1 MASHAAATGPSP
13 APSDVPQG
21 ASRASQ
27 TAAEPVA
34 MTHRQ
39 IMEALTGLLA
49 AFFTAILSSTIVANA
64 LPTIMSEL
72 KGTQTDFAWV
82 ITAALLANAATTP
95 IWGKLAD
102 LFNKKVLVQL
112 SIVIFVAGSVM
123 AGLSETIPLLLT
135 ARVIQGIA
143 MGGLTAL
150 AQAIIGSMI
159 PPRDRGKYSGYM
171 GGVMAVGTAG
181 GPLLGGFIVDSP
193 LGWRWT
199 FFVCVPLA
207 VVALILLQ
215 VTLKIQHVKRPAKID
230 WLGSIL
236 LTSGVSLLLIWVS
249 FAGNPDYYD
258 WWSWQTVAMVGGGVV
273 LLGLLVL
280 VESKVAQPI
289 IPLKIISERTT
300 ALAILASVAVGVGM
314 FGSSTFLGQYFQ
326 VARGATP
333 TEAGLLTLP
342 MIAGNLI
349 GSVASGMLISRTG
362 KWKRYLVA
370 GAILLIGGLGL
381 AGTMDHTTDLW
392 MTGIYTAILGVGLG
406 LLMQNLVLAVQ
417 NTVQAKDI
425 GTASASVAFFRSVG
439 GAIGVSVLGA
449 VLGNRVKE
457 LVVEGLASAGI
468 QVPAGSAGASMD
480 LKDMPAPIRDIMR
493 AAYGDAIAE
502 VFLISAVVGLVALV
516 AILFI
521 KERPLRRTVDVRPE
535 PAELAGDAPDAGMA
549 AMAGAT
555 APALGNTGYTRTTGN
570 DAAEAA
576 PLRRNRH
583 RGPGP
588 GIHRGAQPGARRI
601 PLPGCRPPADP
612 DLGGRGPARGRR
624 RRTCAAPDPAAARGA
639 AAAAGGRAARRARA
653 GRRAACDRRR
663 TGPGCRGAHGPAP
676 AARQAAQDAARGCR
690 LHRHPRPAPDRV
702 APAHSTGPQRLR
714 GRPEGRLRGLRA
726 ARRLR
731 GRPQRPPPK
740 YTVWMIFSSRVPPGR
755 GIS

>member
-1 MASHAAATGPSP
+1 
-13 APSDVPQG
+13 
-21 ASRASQ
+21 
-27 TAAEPVA
+27 

-95 IWGKLAD
+95 VWGKLAD
-102 LFNKKVLVQL
+102 LFDKKVLVQV

-123 AGLSETIPLLLT
+123 AGLSQTIPLLLT
-135 ARVIQGIA
+135 ARVVQGIA

-171 GGVMAVGTAG
+171 GAVMAVGTAG

-207 VVALILLQ
+207 VVALFLLQ
-215 VTLKIQHVKRPAKID
+215 ITLKIQHVKRPAKID

-258 WWSWQTVAMVGGGVV
+258 WWSWQSALMVGGGVV
-273 LLGLLVL
+273 LLALLVL
-280 VESKVAQPI
+280 VESKVEQPI

-300 ALAILASVAVGVGM
+300 ALAIWASVAVGVAM

-349 GSVASGMLISRTG
+349 GSVVSGQMISRTG
-362 KWKRYLVA
+362 KWKRYLIA
-370 GAILLIGGLGL
+370 GTVLLIGGLGL
-381 AGTMDHTTDLW
+381 AGTMDHTTELW
-392 MTGIYTAILGVGLG
+392 QSGVFTAILGLGLG
-406 LLMQNLVLAVQ
+406 MLLQNLVLAVQ
-417 NTVQAKDI
+417 NTVSASNI

-449 VLGNRVKE
+449 IMSNRVKE
-457 LVVEGLASAGI
+457 LATQGLADAGI
-468 QVPAGSAGASMD
+468 KAGSGSSGASLD
-480 LKDMPAPIRDIMR
+480 LADMPAPIRDIMR
-493 AAYGDAIAE
+493 AAYGDATAE
-502 VFLISAVVGLVALV
+502 IFLISGVIAVVALIAV
-516 AILFI
+516 LLI
-521 KERPLRRTVDVRPE
+521 KEQPLRRTVDIRPE
-535 PAELAGDAPDAGMA
+535 AAADAEPNAELGSGRPTTDYFDDDLEREFAEVLTRQLAGDAKSPSYPGRQ
-549 AMAGAT
+549 
-555 APALGNTGYTRTTGN
+555 P
-570 DAAEAA
+570 AAE
-576 PLRRNRH
+576 PVLPMNEPPVR
-583 RGPGP
+583 
-588 GIHRGAQPGARRI
+588 ARTM
-601 PLPGCRPPADP
+601 LAEMHNKPADLVP
-612 DLGGRGPARGRR
+612 LIQETQGLLAEQQLQL
-624 RRTCAAPDPAAARGA
+624 AAALNA
-639 AAAAGGRAARRARA
+639 V
-653 GRRAACDRRR
+653 
-663 TGPGCRGAHGPAP
+663 
-676 AARQAAQDAARGCR
+676 ARQAEQQRIIAQEQARVGAE
-690 LHRHPRPAPDRV
+690 LKAL
-702 APAHSTGPQRLR
+702 S
-714 GRPEGRLRGLRA
+714 
-726 ARRLR
+726 RRLAKERKLQSAAAHYIASHGKHR
-731 GRPQRPPPK
+731 GE
-740 YTVWMIFSSRVPPGR
+740 
-755 GIS
+755 

>member
-13 APSDVPQG
+13 APSDLHPR
-21 ASRASQ
+21 APRASQ
-27 TAAEPVA
+27 PAAEPAA

-258 WWSWQTVAMVGGGVV
+258 WWSWQSVAMVGGGVL

-280 VESKVAQPI
+280 VESRVAQPI

-381 AGTMDHTTDLW
+381 AGSMDHTTDLFL
-392 MTGIYTAILGVGLG
+392 TGIYTAILGVGLG

-457 LVVEGLASAGI
+457 LAVEGLASAGI
-468 QVPAGSAGASMD
+468 QVPAGSTGASMD

-502 VFLISAVVGLVALV
+502 VFLISAIIGLVALV

-521 KERPLRRTVDVRPE
+521 KERPLRRTVDIRPE
-535 PAELAGDAPDAGMA
+535 SAEQAGDA
-549 AMAGAT
+549 AT
-555 APALGNTGYTRTTGN
+555 
-570 DAAEAA
+570 
-576 PLRRNRH
+576 
-583 RGPGP
+583 
-588 GIHRGAQPGARRI
+588 
-601 PLPGCRPPADP
+601 
-612 DLGGRGPARGRR
+612 
-624 RRTCAAPDPAAARGA
+624 GA
-639 AAAAGGRAARRARA
+639 AAAVAGGATAATAWGNNPNDAVKTVSSANGTGIVDLDREFIEVLSRERAESRFPDAARREADLGFRTGGGSGRDSGPAEFGPA
-653 GRRAACDRRR
+653 GSGAADFGAERAAEREGVRQRARTLVADDRPEAADVVPVMLR
-663 TGPGCRGAHGPAP
+663 TQQLLAEQQLQLADALRAVHE
-676 AARQAAQDAARGCR
+676 QAAEQRAVAAEQ
-690 LHRHPRPAPDRV
+690 ARV
-702 APAHSTGPQRLR
+702 AEELTVLRRQLAKQRKMQ
-714 GRPEGRLRGLRA
+714 RA
-726 ARRLR
+726 AADYIATH
-731 GRPQRPPPK
+731 GRHR
-740 YTVWMIFSSRVPPGR
+740 TE
-755 GIS
+755 

>member
-1 MASHAAATGPSP
+1 MATPAVQNTKAADASVSSAANKAAAP
-13 APSDVPQG
+13 
-21 ASRASQ
+21 
-27 TAAEPVA
+27 

-102 LFNKKVLVQL
+102 LFDKKLLVQL
-112 SIVIFVAGSVM
+112 SIIIFVAGSVM

-135 ARVIQGIA
+135 ARVIQGVA

-171 GGVMAVGTAG
+171 GAVMAVGTAG

-215 VTLKIQHVKRPAKID
+215 ITLKIEHIKRPAKID

-258 WWSWQTVAMVGGGVV
+258 WFSWQSALMVGGGVA
-273 LLGLLVL
+273 LLALLVF
-280 VESKVAQPI
+280 VETKVAQPI

-300 ALAILASVAVGVGM
+300 ALAIVASVAVGIAM

-349 GSVASGMLISRTG
+349 GSVASGILISRFG
-362 KWKRYLVA
+362 KWKRFLIA
-370 GAILLIGGLGL
+370 GSVLLIGGLAF
-381 AGTMDHTTDLW
+381 AGTMDHTTELW
-392 MTGIYTAILGVGLG
+392 IVAIYTGVFGLG
-406 LLMQNLVLAVQ
+406 LGMLMQNLVLAVQ

-449 VLGNRVKE
+449 IMSNHVKD
-457 LVVEGLASAGI
+457 LAVEGMAAAGI
-468 QVPAGSAGASMD
+468 PVQGGSSGASMD
-480 LKDMPAPIRDIMR
+480 LADMPAPIAEIMR
-493 AAYGDAIAE
+493 AAYGDATAQI
-502 VFLISAVVGLVALV
+502 FLISAIISVVALLAV
-516 AILFI
+516 LFI
-521 KERPLRRTVDVRPE
+521 KERPLRRTVDAAPE
-535 PAELAGDAPDAGMA
+535 KELVATASGDAGMSLDTSSLDA
-549 AMAGAT
+549 VKAEDLKASDGGVRSLGAN
-555 APALGNTGYTRTTGN
+555 PAVSV
-570 DAAEAA
+570 
-576 PLRRNRH
+576 
-583 RGPGP
+583 
-588 GIHRGAQPGARRI
+588 
-601 PLPGCRPPADP
+601 
-612 DLGGRGPARGRR
+612 GGGQ
-624 RRTCAAPDPAAARGA
+624 
-639 AAAAGGRAARRARA
+639 AAAGERQVPA
-653 GRRAACDRRR
+653 GEQQVRR
-663 TGPGCRGAHGPAP
+663 T
-676 AARQAAQDAARGCR
+676 D
-690 LHRHPRPAPDRV
+690 RPASSQDSGSDLDLEFARILTQERPHGTADVKEVQEQLSRTQYV
-702 APAHSTGPQRLR
+702 LAEQQLQLSRANVELQARLR
-714 GRPEGRLRGLRA
+714 EQQTIAEQQAHTAEELA
-726 ARRLR
+726 AIRKELKRERRQQERMALLLLQGVEAR
-731 GRPQRPPPK
+731 SDHGK
-740 YTVWMIFSSRVPPGR
+740 HAG
-755 GIS
+755 

>member
-1 MASHAAATGPSP
+1 
-13 APSDVPQG
+13 
-21 ASRASQ
+21 
-27 TAAEPVA
+27 

-102 LFNKKVLVQL
+102 LFDKKVLVQL

-123 AGLSETIPLLLT
+123 AGLSQTIPLLLT
-135 ARVIQGIA
+135 ARVVQGIA

-171 GGVMAVGTAG
+171 GAVMAVGTAG

-215 VTLKIQHVKRPAKID
+215 ITLKIQHVKRPAKID

-236 LTSGVSLLLIWVS
+236 LTTGVSLLLIWVS

-258 WWSWQTVAMVGGGVV
+258 WWSWQSALMVGGGVA
-273 LLGLLVL
+273 LLALLVV
-280 VESKVAQPI
+280 VESKVSQPI

-300 ALAILASVAVGVGM
+300 ALAIWASVAVGVAM

-349 GSVASGMLISRTG
+349 GSVLSGQLISRTG

-370 GAILLIGGLGL
+370 GSVLLIGGLGL
-381 AGTMDHTTDLW
+381 AGTMDHTTELW
-392 MTGIYTAILGVGLG
+392 QSGVFTAILGLGLG
-406 LLMQNLVLAVQ
+406 MLMQNLVLAVQ
-417 NTVQAKDI
+417 NTVSASDI

-449 VLGNRVKE
+449 IMSNRVKE
-457 LVVEGLASAGI
+457 LATQGLADAGI
-468 QVPAGSAGASMD
+468 RAGSGASGASLD
-480 LKDMPAPIRDIMR
+480 LADMPAPIRDIMR
-493 AAYGDAIAE
+493 AAYGDATAE
-502 VFLISAVVGLVALV
+502 IFLIAGAIAVVALIAV
-516 AILFI
+516 LLI
-521 KERPLRRTVDVRPE
+521 KEQPLRRTVDIRPDAAAPASADGSARDSE
-535 PAELAGDAPDAGMA
+535 QGSGLPAAGYSDDDLEREFAEVLTRQLADDAKAPSYPGRQRPAEPVLPMNEPPARARTMLAEMHNKPADLVPLIQETQGLLAEQQLQL
-549 AMAGAT
+549 AT
-555 APALGNTGYTRTTGN
+555 ALNAV
-570 DAAEAA
+570 
-576 PLRRNRH
+576 
-583 RGPGP
+583 
-588 GIHRGAQPGARRI
+588 
-601 PLPGCRPPADP
+601 
-612 DLGGRGPARGRR
+612 
-624 RRTCAAPDPAAARGA
+624 
-639 AAAAGGRAARRARA
+639 
-653 GRRAACDRRR
+653 
-663 TGPGCRGAHGPAP
+663 
-676 AARQAAQDAARGCR
+676 ARQAEEQRIIAQEQARVGAELKALSRR
-690 LHRHPRPAPDRV
+690 LAKERKL
-702 APAHSTGPQRLR
+702 Q
-714 GRPEGRLRGLRA
+714 RA
-726 ARRLR
+726 AAHYIASHGKHR
-731 GRPQRPPPK
+731 GE
-740 YTVWMIFSSRVPPGR
+740 
-755 GIS
+755 

>member
-13 APSDVPQG
+13 ALSEIQPG
-21 ASRASQ
+21 APRASQ
-27 TAAEPVA
+27 TAAEPAA

-102 LFNKKVLVQL
+102 LFNKKILVQL

-215 VTLKIQHVKRPAKID
+215 ITLKIQHVKRPAKID

-258 WWSWQTVAMVGGGVV
+258 WWSWQSVAMVGGGVL

-280 VESKVAQPI
+280 VESRVAQPI

-362 KWKRYLVA
+362 KWKRYLIA
-370 GAILLIGGLGL
+370 GSILLVGGLGL
-381 AGTMDHTTDLW
+381 AGSMDHTTDLW
-392 MTGIYTAILGVGLG
+392 LTGIYTAILGVGLG

-457 LVVEGLASAGI
+457 LVVEGLATAGI
-468 QVPAGSAGASMD
+468 QVPAGSTGASMD

-502 VFLISAVVGLVALV
+502 VFLISAIIGLVALV

-521 KERPLRRTVDVRPE
+521 KERPLRRTVDIRPE
-535 PAELAGDAPDAGMA
+535 SAENAGDAA
-549 AMAGAT
+549 A
-555 APALGNTGYTRTTGN
+555 
-570 DAAEAA
+570 DAAV
-576 PLRRNRH
+576 
-583 RGPGP
+583 
-588 GIHRGAQPGARRI
+588 
-601 PLPGCRPPADP
+601 
-612 DLGGRGPARGRR
+612 
-624 RRTCAAPDPAAARGA
+624 
-639 AAAAGGRAARRARA
+639 AAAGGASATALGNALRNTPHDAVKVASSAAGTVGGNGIVDLDREFIEVLSRERAESRFPDAARREA
-653 GRRAACDRRR
+653 GLASD
-663 TGPGCRGAHGPAP
+663 P
-676 AARQAAQDAARGCR
+676 AARPGEAGAERAAEREGARQRARTLVADDRPEAADVVPVLLQTQQLLAEQQLQLADALRAVYDQAAEQRAIAAEQ
-690 LHRHPRPAPDRV
+690 ARV
-702 APAHSTGPQRLR
+702 AEELTALRRHLAKQRKMQ
-714 GRPEGRLRGLRA
+714 RA
-726 ARRLR
+726 AADYIATH
-731 GRPQRPPPK
+731 GRHR
-740 YTVWMIFSSRVPPGR
+740 TE
-755 GIS
+755 

>member
-1 MASHAAATGPSP
+1 MASHAAAHASSATHPHPSP
-13 APSDVPQG
+13 SAAPPAPREYG
-21 ASRASQ
+21 N
-27 TAAEPVA
+27 AAEPQAV
-34 MTHRQ
+34 MSHRQ

-102 LFNKKVLVQL
+102 LFNKKLLVQL
-112 SIVIFVAGSVM
+112 SIVVFVAGSVM

-135 ARVIQGIA
+135 ARVIQGVA

-207 VVALILLQ
+207 IVALILLQ
-215 VTLKIQHVKRPAKID
+215 ITLKIPHIKRPAKID
-230 WLGSIL
+230 WFGSIL

-249 FAGNPDYYD
+249 FAGNPDYYE
-258 WWSWQTVAMVGGGVV
+258 WWSWQSALMVGGGV
-273 LLGLLVL
+273 LLLALLVL
-280 VESKVAQPI
+280 VESKVQQPI

-300 ALAILASVAVGVGM
+300 ALAILASVAVGVAM

-349 GSVASGMLISRTG
+349 GSVVSGQLISRTG

-370 GAILLIGGLGL
+370 GSFLLVAGLGL
-381 AGTMDHTTDLW
+381 TGTTDHTTELW
-392 MTGIYTAILGVGLG
+392 LTGIYTAILGLGLG
-406 LLMQNLVLAVQ
+406 MVMQNLVLAVQ
-417 NTVQAKDI
+417 NTVKASDI

-449 VLGNRVKE
+449 VLGTRVTQ
-457 LVVEGLASAGI
+457 LANQGLAAANIPVQGD
-468 QVPAGSAGASMD
+468 GSGASMD
-480 LKDMPAPIRDIMR
+480 LVDLPAPIREIMR
-493 AAYGDAIAE
+493 AAYGDATAQI
-502 VFLISAVVGLVALV
+502 FLISAIIGVVALIAV
-516 AILFI
+516 LFI
-521 KERPLRRTVDVRPE
+521 KEKPLRRTVDIRPE
-535 PAELAGDAPDAGMA
+535 AGTAEPGEALPGPSAPAATQGVPAVAAGSASERPTPAPGPSADVDDDIDREFVEVLWRQRSSETGSRPASAEVVPLIQETQKLLAEQQLQLCA
-549 AMAGAT
+549 AMT
-555 APALGNTGYTRTTGN
+555 AVHRQAEAQQAI
-570 DAAEAA
+570 AAEQAKAA
-576 PLRRNRH
+576 SMLKA
-583 RGPGP
+583 
-588 GIHRGAQPGARRI
+588 IAKE
-601 PLPGCRPPADP
+601 
-612 DLGGRGPARGRR
+612 LGRERKLQK
-624 RRTCAAPDPAAARGA
+624 AAAHYL
-639 AAAAGGRAARRARA
+639 AAGGKQQ
-653 GRRAACDRRR
+653 
-663 TGPGCRGAHGPAP
+663 AP
-676 AARQAAQDAARGCR
+676 AAGNSVD
-690 LHRHPRPAPDRV
+690 
-702 APAHSTGPQRLR
+702 
-714 GRPEGRLRGLRA
+714 
-726 ARRLR
+726 
-731 GRPQRPPPK
+731 
-740 YTVWMIFSSRVPPGR
+740 PGTR
-755 GIS
+755 TFE

>member
-1 MASHAAATGPSP
+1 MASHAAAPASSSTQTQQPP
-13 APSDVPQG
+13 APE
-21 ASRASQ
+21 
-27 TAAEPVA
+27 AAPAPGPRPETQPV
-34 MTHRQ
+34 MSHRQ

-102 LFNKKVLVQL
+102 LFDKKLLVQL
-112 SIVIFVAGSVM
+112 SIVVFVAGSVM

-135 ARVIQGIA
+135 ARVIQGVA

-215 VTLKIQHVKRPAKID
+215 ITLKIPHVKRPAKID

-249 FAGNPDYYD
+249 FAGNQDYYD
-258 WWSWQTVAMVGGGVV
+258 WWSWQSGLMVGGGV
-273 LLGLLVL
+273 LLLALLVL
-280 VESKVAQPI
+280 VESKVEQPI

-300 ALAILASVAVGVGM
+300 ALAILASVAVGVAM

-349 GSVASGMLISRTG
+349 GSVVSGQLISRTG
-362 KWKRYLVA
+362 KWKRYLV
-370 GAILLIGGLGL
+370 GGSILLIAGLGL
-381 AGTMDHTTDLW
+381 AGTVDHTTELW
-392 MTGIYTAILGVGLG
+392 LTGVYTAILGLGLG
-406 LLMQNLVLAVQ
+406 MVMQNLVLAVQ
-417 NTVQAKDI
+417 NTVKATDI

-449 VLGNRVKE
+449 VLGTRVTQLANEE
-457 LVVEGLASAGI
+457 LAAANIPVQGG
-468 QVPAGSAGASMD
+468 GAGASMD
-480 LKDMPAPIRDIMR
+480 LVDLPEPVREIMR
-493 AAYGDAIAE
+493 AAYGDATAQI
-502 VFLISAVVGLVALV
+502 FLISAIIGVIALV
-516 AILFI
+516 SVLFI
-521 KERPLRRTVDVRPE
+521 KEKPLRRTVDIRPE
-535 PAELAGDAPDAGMA
+535 TDS
-549 AMAGAT
+549 T
-555 APALGNTGYTRTTGN
+555 
-570 DAAEAA
+570 EAA
-576 PLRRNRH
+576 L
-583 RGPGP
+583 
-588 GIHRGAQPGARRI
+588 ASV
-601 PLPGCRPPADP
+601 
-612 DLGGRGPARGRR
+612 
-624 RRTCAAPDPAAARGA
+624 PAAASA
-639 AAAAGGRAARRARA
+639 
-653 GRRAACDRRR
+653 
-663 TGPGCRGAHGPAP
+663 
-676 AARQAAQDAARGCR
+676 
-690 LHRHPRPAPDRV
+690 
-702 APAHSTGPQRLR
+702 
-714 GRPEGRLRGLRA
+714 
-726 ARRLR
+726 
-731 GRPQRPPPK
+731 
-740 YTVWMIFSSRVPPGR
+740 
-755 GIS
+755 

>member
-258 WWSWQTVAMVGGGVV
+258 WWSWQTVAMVGGGIV

-381 AGTMDHTTDLW
+381 AGSMDHTTDLW
-392 MTGIYTAILGVGLG
+392 LTGIYTAILGVGLG

-535 PAELAGDAPDAGMA
+535 PAETQGTPRMPGWPRWPVPRPRLWG
-549 AMAGAT
+549 
-555 APALGNTGYTRTTGN
+555 TRVTPGRTGN
-570 DAAEAA
+570 DA
-576 PLRRNRH
+576 
-583 RGPGP
+583 
-588 GIHRGAQPGARRI
+588 
-601 PLPGCRPPADP
+601 
-612 DLGGRGPARGRR
+612 
-624 RRTCAAPDPAAARGA
+624 
-639 AAAAGGRAARRARA
+639 
-653 GRRAACDRRR
+653 RRAAPSAGTGIVDLDREFIEVLSRDR
-663 TGPGCRGAHGPAP
+663 AESRFPD
-676 AARQAAQDAARGCR
+676 AARQRTRTLVAEDRPEAADVVPVMLQTQRLLAEQQLLLADALRAVHEQAAEQR
-690 LHRHPRPAPDRV
+690 AIAAEQARV
-702 APAHSTGPQRLR
+702 AEELTALRRQLAKQRKMQ
-714 GRPEGRLRGLRA
+714 RA
-726 ARRLR
+726 AADYIATH
-731 GRPQRPPPK
+731 GRHR
-740 YTVWMIFSSRVPPGR
+740 TE
-755 GIS
+755 

>member
-1 MASHAAATGPSP
+1 MS
-13 APSDVPQG
+13 
-21 ASRASQ
+21 
-27 TAAEPVA
+27 
-34 MTHRQ
+34 HRQ

-49 AFFTAILSSTIVANA
+49 AFFTAIISSTIVANA

-102 LFNKKVLVQL
+102 LFDKKLLVQL

-135 ARVIQGIA
+135 ARVIQGVA

-150 AQAIIGSMI
+150 AQAIIGSII

-207 VVALILLQ
+207 VIALILLQ
-215 VTLKIQHVKRPAKID
+215 ITLKLPHVKRHAKID

-258 WWSWQTVAMVGGGVV
+258 WWSWQTAAMVGGGV
-273 LLGLLVL
+273 LLLALLVV
-280 VESKVAQPI
+280 VESRVEQPI

-314 FGSSTFLGQYFQ
+314 FGSSAFLGQYFQ

-349 GSVASGMLISRTG
+349 GSVLSGQLISRTG

-370 GAILLIGGLGL
+370 GSILLIGGLGL
-381 AGTMDHTTDLW
+381 AGTIDHTTELW
-392 MTGIYTAILGVGLG
+392 LTGLYTAVLGLGLG

-417 NTVQAKDI
+417 NTVRATDI

-449 VLGNRVKE
+449 VLANRVKE
-457 LVVEGLASAGI
+457 LAAEGLAAAGI
-468 QVPAGSAGASMD
+468 PVTGGSAGASMD
-480 LKDMPAPIRDIMR
+480 LQDMPAPIRDIMR
-493 AAYGDAIAE
+493 AAYGDATAE
-502 VFLISAVVGLVALV
+502 IFLISAAIGIIALV

-521 KERPLRRTVDVRPE
+521 KEQPLRRTVDIV
-535 PAELAGDAPDAGMA
+535 PATA
-549 AMAGAT
+549 AGAT
-555 APALGNTGYTRTTGN
+555 GNN
-570 DAAEAA
+570 
-576 PLRRNRH
+576 
-583 RGPGP
+583 
-588 GIHRGAQPGARRI
+588 
-601 PLPGCRPPADP
+601 
-612 DLGGRGPARGRR
+612 
-624 RRTCAAPDPAAARGA
+624 
-639 AAAAGGRAARRARA
+639 
-653 GRRAACDRRR
+653 
-663 TGPGCRGAHGPAP
+663 AP
-676 AARQAAQDAARGCR
+676 AATAEPVTAGGSGIVDLDREFIEVLSRQRAHESRFPEAARMDRDVTGDEHGTR
-690 LHRHPRPAPDRV
+690 GGDIPAAGREGSRARSRTMVADR
-702 APAHSTGPQRLR
+702 
-714 GRPEGRLRGLRA
+714 RPEAADVVPLLLQTQQLLAEQQLQLAEALRA
-726 ARRLR
+726 VREQSAEQREIAAEQSRISEQLTTLRRQLAKER
-731 GRPQRPPPK
+731 KLQRAAADYIATHGRHR
-740 YTVWMIFSSRVPPGR
+740 TE
-755 GIS
+755 

>member
-27 TAAEPVA
+27 TAAEPAA

-215 VTLKIQHVKRPAKID
+215 VTLKIPHVKRPAKID

-258 WWSWQTVAMVGGGVV
+258 WWSWQTVAMVGGGIV

-280 VESKVAQPI
+280 VESKVPQPI

-349 GSVASGMLISRTG
+349 GSVVSGHADQPHRQVEAVPG
-362 KWKRYLVA
+362 RRRHPADRRPRPGRQHGPHHRPVADRYLHGHPRRRPGPA
-370 GAILLIGGLGL
+370 DAEPRPRRAEHGPGQGHRHGQRLGGLLPVRRRCHRRLGPRRR
-381 AGTMDHTTDLW
+381 AGQP
-392 MTGIYTAILGVGLG
+392 G
-406 LLMQNLVLAVQ
+406 Q
-417 NTVQAKDI
+417 
-425 GTASASVAFFRSVG
+425 GTRRG
-439 GAIGVSVLGA
+439 GA
-449 VLGNRVKE
+449 R
-457 LVVEGLASAGI
+457 
-468 QVPAGSAGASMD
+468 
-480 LKDMPAPIRDIMR
+480 
-493 AAYGDAIAE
+493 
-502 VFLISAVVGLVALV
+502 F
-516 AILFI
+516 
-521 KERPLRRTVDVRPE
+521 
-535 PAELAGDAPDAGMA
+535 
-549 AMAGAT
+549 
-555 APALGNTGYTRTTGN
+555 
-570 DAAEAA
+570 
-576 PLRRNRH
+576 RRN
-583 RGPGP
+583 PGP
-588 GIHRGAQPGARRI
+588 GRIRGGQ
-601 PLPGCRPPADP
+601 
-612 DLGGRGPARGRR
+612 
-624 RRTCAAPDPAAARGA
+624 
-639 AAAAGGRAARRARA
+639 
-653 GRRAACDRRR
+653 
-663 TGPGCRGAHGPAP
+663 HGPQGHAGTDP
-676 AARQAAQDAARGCR
+676 
-690 LHRHPRPAPDRV
+690 RHHA
-702 APAHSTGPQRLR
+702 
-714 GRPEGRLRGLRA
+714 GRLR
-726 ARRLR
+726 
-731 GRPQRPPPK
+731 
-740 YTVWMIFSSRVPPGR
+740 
-755 GIS
+755 

>member
-1 MASHAAATGPSP
+1 
-13 APSDVPQG
+13 
-21 ASRASQ
+21 
-27 TAAEPVA
+27 

-102 LFNKKVLVQL
+102 LFDKKVLVQL

-123 AGLSETIPLLLT
+123 AGLSQTIPLLLA
-135 ARVIQGIA
+135 ARVVQGIA

-171 GGVMAVGTAG
+171 GAVMAVGTAG

-215 VTLKIQHVKRPAKID
+215 ITLKIQHVKRPAKID

-236 LTSGVSLLLIWVS
+236 LTTGVSLLLIWVS

-258 WWSWQTVAMVGGGVV
+258 WWSWQSALMAGGGVV
-273 LLGLLVL
+273 LLALLVV
-280 VESKVAQPI
+280 VESKVSQPI

-300 ALAILASVAVGVGM
+300 ALAIWASVAVGVAM

-349 GSVASGMLISRTG
+349 GSVLSGQLISRTG
-362 KWKRYLVA
+362 KWKRYLIA
-370 GAILLIGGLGL
+370 GSVLLIGGLGL
-381 AGTMDHTTDLW
+381 AGTMDHTTELW
-392 MTGIYTAILGVGLG
+392 QSGVFTAILGLGLG
-406 LLMQNLVLAVQ
+406 MLMQNLVLAVQ
-417 NTVQAKDI
+417 NTVSASDI

-449 VLGNRVKE
+449 VMSNRVTE
-457 LVVEGLASAGI
+457 LATQGLADAGI
-468 QVPAGSAGASMD
+468 RAGSGASGASLD
-480 LKDMPAPIRDIMR
+480 LADMPAPVRDIMR
-493 AAYGDAIAE
+493 AAYGDATAE
-502 VFLISAVVGLVALV
+502 IFLIAGAIAVVALIAV
-516 AILFI
+516 LLI
-521 KERPLRRTVDVRPE
+521 KEQPLRRTVDIRPDAASDSAPPSGLPAAE
-535 PAELAGDAPDAGMA
+535 YSDEDLEREFAEVLTRQLADDANGAYPGRQRPAEPVLPMNEPPARARTMLAEMHHKPADLVPLIQETQGLLAEQQLQL
-549 AMAGAT
+549 AT
-555 APALGNTGYTRTTGN
+555 ALNAV
-570 DAAEAA
+570 
-576 PLRRNRH
+576 
-583 RGPGP
+583 
-588 GIHRGAQPGARRI
+588 
-601 PLPGCRPPADP
+601 
-612 DLGGRGPARGRR
+612 
-624 RRTCAAPDPAAARGA
+624 
-639 AAAAGGRAARRARA
+639 
-653 GRRAACDRRR
+653 
-663 TGPGCRGAHGPAP
+663 
-676 AARQAAQDAARGCR
+676 ARQAEQQRIIAQEQA
-690 LHRHPRPAPDRV
+690 RV
-702 APAHSTGPQRLR
+702 AAELKALSRQLGKERKLQSAAAHYIASHGKHR
-714 GRPEGRLRGLRA
+714 GE
-726 ARRLR
+726 
-731 GRPQRPPPK
+731 
-740 YTVWMIFSSRVPPGR
+740 
-755 GIS
+755 

>member
-1 MASHAAATGPSP
+1 
-13 APSDVPQG
+13 
-21 ASRASQ
+21 
-27 TAAEPVA
+27 

-95 IWGKLAD
+95 VWGKLAD
-102 LFNKKVLVQL
+102 LFDKKVLVQL

-123 AGLSETIPLLLT
+123 AGLSQTIPLLLT
-135 ARVIQGIA
+135 ARVVQGIA

-171 GGVMAVGTAG
+171 GAVMAVGTAG

-215 VTLKIQHVKRPAKID
+215 ITLKIQHVKRPARID

-236 LTSGVSLLLIWVS
+236 LTTGVSLLLIWVS

-258 WWSWQTVAMVGGGVV
+258 WWSWQSALMVGGGVM
-273 LLGLLVL
+273 LLALLVV
-280 VESKVAQPI
+280 VESKVEQPI

-300 ALAILASVAVGVGM
+300 ALAIWASVAVGVAM

-349 GSVASGMLISRTG
+349 GSVVSGQMISRTG
-362 KWKRYLVA
+362 KWKRYLIA
-370 GAILLIGGLGL
+370 GSVLLIGGLGL
-381 AGTMDHTTDLW
+381 AGTMDHSTELW
-392 MTGIYTAILGVGLG
+392 QSGVFTAILGLGLG
-406 LLMQNLVLAVQ
+406 MLMQNLVLAVQ
-417 NTVQAKDI
+417 NTVSASDI

-449 VLGNRVKE
+449 IMSNRVKE
-457 LVVEGLASAGI
+457 LAIQGLADAGI
-468 QVPAGSAGASMD
+468 KAGSGSSGASLD
-480 LKDMPAPIRDIMR
+480 LADMPGPIRDIMR
-493 AAYGDAIAE
+493 AAYGDATAE
-502 VFLISAVVGLVALV
+502 IFLIAGAIAVVALIAV
-516 AILFI
+516 LLI
-521 KERPLRRTVDVRPE
+521 KEQPLRRTVDIRPQAAADAE
-535 PAELAGDAPDAGMA
+535 SDAELGSGRPAAEYSDDDLEREFAEVLTRQLAGDAKSPSYPGRQ
-549 AMAGAT
+549 
-555 APALGNTGYTRTTGN
+555 P
-570 DAAEAA
+570 AAE
-576 PLRRNRH
+576 PVLPMNEPPVR
-583 RGPGP
+583 
-588 GIHRGAQPGARRI
+588 ARTM
-601 PLPGCRPPADP
+601 LAEMHNKPADLVP
-612 DLGGRGPARGRR
+612 LIQETQGLLAEQQLQL
-624 RRTCAAPDPAAARGA
+624 AAALNA
-639 AAAAGGRAARRARA
+639 VARQAEQQRIIAEEQARA
-653 GRRAACDRRR
+653 GAELKA
-663 TGPGCRGAHGPAP
+663 
-676 AARQAAQDAARGCR
+676 
-690 LHRHPRPAPDRV
+690 L
-702 APAHSTGPQRLR
+702 S
-714 GRPEGRLRGLRA
+714 
-726 ARRLR
+726 RRLAKERKLQSAAAHYIASHGKHR
-731 GRPQRPPPK
+731 GE
-740 YTVWMIFSSRVPPGR
+740 
-755 GIS
+755 

>member
-13 APSDVPQG
+13 VPTPHPPTAP
-21 ASRASQ
+21 
-27 TAAEPVA
+27 AAA

-49 AFFTAILSSTIVANA
+49 AFFTAILSSTIVANS

-102 LFNKKVLVQL
+102 LFDKKVLVQL

-150 AQAIIGSMI
+150 AQAIIGSII

-215 VTLKIQHVKRPAKID
+215 ITLKIPHIKRPAKID

-258 WWSWQTVAMVGGGVV
+258 WWSWQTAAMVGGGVA
-273 LLGLLVL
+273 LLALLVV
-280 VESKVAQPI
+280 VESRVAQPI
-289 IPLKIISERTT
+289 IPLKIISQRTT
-300 ALAILASVAVGVGM
+300 ALSILASVAVGVGM

-326 VARGATP
+326 VARGASP

-349 GSVASGMLISRTG
+349 GSVLSGQLISRTG

-370 GAILLIGGLGL
+370 GAVLLIGGLGL
-381 AGTMDHTTDLW
+381 AGTIDHTTELW
-392 MTGIYTAILGVGLG
+392 LTGLYTGVLGLGLG

-417 NTVQAKDI
+417 NTVRATDI

-449 VLGNRVKE
+449 ILGNRVKE
-457 LVVEGLASAGI
+457 LATAGLAAAGI
-468 QVPAGSAGASMD
+468 PVAGGSAGASLD
-480 LKDMPAPIRDIMR
+480 LQDMPAPVRDIMR
-493 AAYGDAIAE
+493 AAYGDATAE
-502 VFLISAVVGLVALV
+502 IFLISAVIGIVALV

-521 KERPLRRTVDVRPE
+521 KEQPLRRTVDIQPE
-535 PAELAGDAPDAGMA
+535 TETSSMTGAGPDTAAGA
-549 AMAGAT
+549 AADTAVGAAADTAVGAT
-555 APALGNTGYTRTTGN
+555 APAGSSQAPEPGTADLDREFIEVLRGQRAGETQPAAGDGARTRARTLLADARTEPA
-570 DAAEAA
+570 DVVPVLLQTQQLLAEQQLQLSDALRAVQQQAAAQRDLAAEQARVSA
-576 PLRRNRH
+576 EQARVSAELTALRRQLAKQRKLQRAAADYIATHGRH
-583 RGPGP
+583 RG
-588 GIHRGAQPGARRI
+588 Q
-601 PLPGCRPPADP
+601 
-612 DLGGRGPARGRR
+612 
-624 RRTCAAPDPAAARGA
+624 
-639 AAAAGGRAARRARA
+639 
-653 GRRAACDRRR
+653 
-663 TGPGCRGAHGPAP
+663 
-676 AARQAAQDAARGCR
+676 
-690 LHRHPRPAPDRV
+690 
-702 APAHSTGPQRLR
+702 
-714 GRPEGRLRGLRA
+714 
-726 ARRLR
+726 
-731 GRPQRPPPK
+731 
-740 YTVWMIFSSRVPPGR
+740 
-755 GIS
+755 

>member
-1 MASHAAATGPSP
+1 MATAAPQHPQAVDAAAKAA
-13 APSDVPQG
+13 AP
-21 ASRASQ
+21 
-27 TAAEPVA
+27 

-102 LFNKKVLVQL
+102 LFDKKLLVQL
-112 SIVIFVAGSVM
+112 SIIIFVAGSVM

-171 GGVMAVGTAG
+171 GAVMAVGTAG

-215 VTLKIQHVKRPAKID
+215 ITLKIEHIKRPAKID

-249 FAGNPDYYD
+249 FAGNPEYYD
-258 WWSWQTVAMVGGGVV
+258 WVSWQSALMVGGGVA
-273 LLGLLVL
+273 LLALLVF
-280 VESKVAQPI
+280 VETKVAQPI

-300 ALAILASVAVGVGM
+300 ALAIVASVAVGIAM

-349 GSVASGMLISRTG
+349 GSVASGILISRFG
-362 KWKRYLVA
+362 KWKRFLIA
-370 GAILLIGGLGL
+370 GSVLLIGGLAF
-381 AGTMDHTTDLW
+381 AGTMDHTTELW
-392 MTGIYTAILGVGLG
+392 IVAIYTGVFGLG
-406 LLMQNLVLAVQ
+406 LGMLMQNLVLAVQ

-449 VLGNRVKE
+449 IMSNHVKD
-457 LVVEGLASAGI
+457 LAVEGMAAAGI
-468 QVPAGSAGASMD
+468 PVQGGASGASMD
-480 LKDMPAPIRDIMR
+480 LADMPAPIADIMR
-493 AAYGDAIAE
+493 AAYGDATAQI
-502 VFLISAVVGLVALV
+502 FLISAIISVVALLAV
-516 AILFI
+516 LFI
-521 KERPLRRTVDVRPE
+521 KERPLRRTVDAAPEKELVATASGEAGMSLDTASMDAVKTGDRVKTDDAASRVGARRPLPGTGREVRPE
-535 PAELAGDAPDAGMA
+535 DSGSDLDLEFARILTQERPSATADVKEVQEQLTRTQYVLAEQQLQLSRANVELQARLRDQQTIAEQQTRTAEELAAIRKELKRERRQQERMA
-549 AMAGAT
+549 LLLLQGV
-555 APALGNTGYTRTTGN
+555 
-570 DAAEAA
+570 E
-576 PLRRNRH
+576 
-583 RGPGP
+583 
-588 GIHRGAQPGARRI
+588 
-601 PLPGCRPPADP
+601 
-612 DLGGRGPARGRR
+612 
-624 RRTCAAPDPAAARGA
+624 
-639 AAAAGGRAARRARA
+639 
-653 GRRAACDRRR
+653 
-663 TGPGCRGAHGPAP
+663 
-676 AARQAAQDAARGCR
+676 ARQEHGKHAG
-690 LHRHPRPAPDRV
+690 
-702 APAHSTGPQRLR
+702 
-714 GRPEGRLRGLRA
+714 
-726 ARRLR
+726 
-731 GRPQRPPPK
+731 
-740 YTVWMIFSSRVPPGR
+740 
-755 GIS
+755 

>member
-1 MASHAAATGPSP
+1 
-13 APSDVPQG
+13 
-21 ASRASQ
+21 
-27 TAAEPVA
+27 

-49 AFFTAILSSTIVANA
+49 AFFTAIISSTIVANA

-72 KGTQTDFAWV
+72 KGSQTDFAWV

-102 LFNKKVLVQL
+102 LFNKKFLVQL

-123 AGLSETIPLLLT
+123 AGLSDSIPLLLT

-150 AQAIIGSMI
+150 AMAIIGSII

-171 GGVMAVGTAG
+171 GAVMAAGTAG

-215 VTLKIQHVKRPAKID
+215 ITLKLPHVRRPAKID

-258 WWSWQTVAMVGGGVV
+258 WWSWQTVAMVGGGIA
-273 LLGLLVL
+273 LLALLVF
-280 VESKVAQPI
+280 VESRVSQPI

-314 FGSSTFLGQYFQ
+314 FGSSAFLGQYFQ
-326 VARGATP
+326 VARGASP

-349 GSVASGMLISRTG
+349 GSVLSGQLISRTG

-370 GAILLIGGLGL
+370 GSILLIGGLGL
-381 AGTMDHTTDLW
+381 AGTMDHTTELW
-392 MTGIYTAILGVGLG
+392 ATGLYTFVLGLG
-406 LLMQNLVLAVQ
+406 LGMLMQNLVLAVQ
-417 NTVQAKDI
+417 NTVKASEI
-425 GTASASVAFFRSVG
+425 GTASASVSFFRSVG

-449 VLGNRVKE
+449 VLANRVKE
-457 LVVEGLASAGI
+457 LATEGLAKAGI
-468 QVPAGSAGASMD
+468 PVTGGSAGGSMD

-493 AAYGDAIAE
+493 AAYGDATAQI
-502 VFLISAVVGLVALV
+502 FMISAIIAIVALI
-516 AILFI
+516 AILLI
-521 KERPLRRTVDVRPE
+521 KEQPLRRTVDIQPE
-535 PAELAGDAPDAGMA
+535 PAA
-549 AMAGAT
+549 
-555 APALGNTGYTRTTGN
+555 
-570 DAAEAA
+570 
-576 PLRRNRH
+576 
-583 RGPGP
+583 
-588 GIHRGAQPGARRI
+588 
-601 PLPGCRPPADP
+601 
-612 DLGGRGPARGRR
+612 
-624 RRTCAAPDPAAARGA
+624 GA
-639 AAAAGGRAARRARA
+639 AAAAQSDGGQAESAAGTGIVDLDREFIEVLSRPHNNESRFPAAALLGSEGLEA
-653 GRRAACDRRR
+653 GRLDSD
-663 TGPGCRGAHGPAP
+663 GSG
-676 AARQAAQDAARGCR
+676 AARQDADRLDTGSFDRAASRE
-690 LHRHPRPAPDRV
+690 V
-702 APAHSTGPQRLR
+702 ARLR
-714 GRPEGRLRGLRA
+714 ARTLVADARAETADVVPVLLRTQQLLAEQQVQLAEALRA
-726 ARRLR
+726 VHEQAAEQRAIAAEQARVSEELTTLR
-731 GRPQRPPPK
+731 RQLAKERKLQRAAADYIATHGRHRNE
-740 YTVWMIFSSRVPPGR
+740 
-755 GIS
+755 

>member
-1 MASHAAATGPSP
+1 VSIQTSAPP
-13 APSDVPQG
+13 A
-21 ASRASQ
+21 
-27 TAAEPVA
+27 A

-102 LFNKKVLVQL
+102 LFSKKVLVQL

-123 AGLSETIPLLLT
+123 AGLSATIPLLLT
-135 ARVIQGIA
+135 ARVIQGVA

-171 GGVMAVGTAG
+171 GAVMAVGTAG

-207 VVALILLQ
+207 VVALVLLQ
-215 VTLKIQHVKRPAKID
+215 ITLKIPHIKRPAKID
-230 WLGSIL
+230 WLGSVL

-249 FAGNPDYYD
+249 FAGNPEYYD
-258 WWSWQTVAMVGGGVV
+258 WWSWQSGLMVGGGV
-273 LLGLLVL
+273 LLLALLVY

-300 ALAILASVAVGVGM
+300 ALAILASVAVGVAM

-349 GSVASGMLISRTG
+349 GSVVSGLLISRTG

-370 GAILLIGGLGL
+370 GSILLIGGLGL
-381 AGTMDHTTDLW
+381 GGTMDHTTELW
-392 MTGIYTAILGVGLG
+392 QAGIFMAILGLGLG
-406 LLMQNLVLAVQ
+406 MLMQNLVLAVQ
-417 NTVQAKDI
+417 NTVSAGDI

-449 VLGNRVKE
+449 ILGNRVKE
-457 LVVEGLASAGI
+457 LAAQGFAAAGI
-468 QVPAGSAGASMD
+468 PVGGGSAGATLD
-480 LKDMPAPIRDIMR
+480 LADMPAPVRDIMR
-493 AAYGDAIAE
+493 AAYGDATAE
-502 VFLISAVVGLVALV
+502 IFLIAGAIAVVALIAV
-516 AILFI
+516 LLIT
-521 KERPLRRTVDVRPE
+521 ERPLRRTVD
-535 PAELAGDAPDAGMA
+535 
-549 AMAGAT
+549 
-555 APALGNTGYTRTTGN
+555 
-570 DAAEAA
+570 
-576 PLRRNRH
+576 
-583 RGPGP
+583 
-588 GIHRGAQPGARRI
+588 IQ
-601 PLPGCRPPADP
+601 
-612 DLGGRGPARGRR
+612 
-624 RRTCAAPDPAAARGA
+624 
-639 AAAAGGRAARRARA
+639 
-653 GRRAACDRRR
+653 
-663 TGPGCRGAHGPAP
+663 P
-676 AARQAAQDAARGCR
+676 AARPADAAQGPIGTADAAGRDQK
-690 LHRHPRPAPDRV
+690 PREEPLEVPREAGQESPT
-702 APAHSTGPQRLR
+702 AELTS
-714 GRPEGRLRGLRA
+714 
-726 ARRLR
+726 ARN
-731 GRPQRPPPK
+731 
-740 YTVWMIFSSRVPPGR
+740 
-755 GIS
+755 

>member
-1 MASHAAATGPSP
+1 
-13 APSDVPQG
+13 
-21 ASRASQ
+21 
-27 TAAEPVA
+27 

-258 WWSWQTVAMVGGGVV
+258 WWSWQTVAMVGGGVL

-280 VESKVAQPI
+280 VESRVAQPI

-381 AGTMDHTTDLW
+381 AGSMDHTTDLW
-392 MTGIYTAILGVGLG
+392 LTGIYTAILGVGLG

-502 VFLISAVVGLVALV
+502 VFLISAIVGLVALV

-535 PAELAGDAPDAGMA
+535 PAELAGDAPDLA
-549 AMAGAT
+549 A
-555 APALGNTGYTRTTGN
+555 
-570 DAAEAA
+570 D
-576 PLRRNRH
+576 
-583 RGPGP
+583 
-588 GIHRGAQPGARRI
+588 ARR
-601 PLPGCRPPADP
+601 
-612 DLGGRGPARGRR
+612 
-624 RRTCAAPDPAAARGA
+624 
-639 AAAAGGRAARRARA
+639 
-653 GRRAACDRRR
+653 
-663 TGPGCRGAHGPAP
+663 
-676 AARQAAQDAARGCR
+676 
-690 LHRHPRPAPDRV
+690 
-702 APAHSTGPQRLR
+702 
-714 GRPEGRLRGLRA
+714 
-726 ARRLR
+726 
-731 GRPQRPPPK
+731 
-740 YTVWMIFSSRVPPGR
+740 
-755 GIS
+755 

>member
-1 MASHAAATGPSP
+1 
-13 APSDVPQG
+13 
-21 ASRASQ
+21 
-27 TAAEPVA
+27 

-102 LFNKKVLVQL
+102 LFDKKVLVQL

-135 ARVIQGIA
+135 ARVIQGVA

-171 GGVMAVGTAG
+171 GAVMAVGTAG

-215 VTLKIQHVKRPAKID
+215 ITLKIPHIKRPARID

-258 WWSWQTVAMVGGGVV
+258 WWSWQSAAMVGGGV
-273 LLGLLVL
+273 LLLALLVL

-300 ALAILASVAVGVGM
+300 ALAILASVAVGVAM

-326 VARGATP
+326 VARGASP

-349 GSVASGMLISRTG
+349 GSVASGLLISRTG
-362 KWKRYLVA
+362 KWKRYLIA
-370 GAILLIGGLGL
+370 GSLLLIGGLGL
-381 AGTMDHTTDLW
+381 AGTMDHTTELW
-392 MTGIYTAILGVGLG
+392 QAGVFTAVLGLG
-406 LLMQNLVLAVQ
+406 LGMLMQNLVLAVQ
-417 NTVQAKDI
+417 NTVRAGDI

-457 LVVEGLASAGI
+457 LAMQGFAAANIAVDG
-468 QVPAGSAGASMD
+468 GSTGASMD
-480 LKDMPAPIRDIMR
+480 LTDMPAPVREIMR
-493 AAYGDAIAE
+493 AAYGDATAE
-502 VFLISAVVGLVALV
+502 IFLIAAVISVVAFI
-516 AILFI
+516 AIMFI
-521 KERPLRRTVDVRPE
+521 KEKPLRRTVDIQPE
-535 PAELAGDAPDAGMA
+535 PEVPALLELPEQPALLGDTANASDGGASPLAGSSPAAETTPGSRSIPAATEAGDDLDREFVEVFSRQRAAETRRAPGFDGSEGPSLRDQPPARARTMLAEYRSQPSERTQPADVVPLIQETQQLLAEQQAQLARALAAVHQQAEEQRAVAVEQARVAAELKAISKELAKERK
-549 AMAGAT
+549 
-555 APALGNTGYTRTTGN
+555 LQR
-570 DAAEAA
+570 
-576 PLRRNRH
+576 
-583 RGPGP
+583 
-588 GIHRGAQPGARRI
+588 
-601 PLPGCRPPADP
+601 
-612 DLGGRGPARGRR
+612 
-624 RRTCAAPDPAAARGA
+624 AAAQYIA
-639 AAAAGGRAARRARA
+639 
-653 GRRAACDRRR
+653 
-663 TGPGCRGAHGPAP
+663 AHGKHA
-676 AARQAAQDAARGCR
+676 
-690 LHRHPRPAPDRV
+690 
-702 APAHSTGPQRLR
+702 S
-714 GRPEGRLRGLRA
+714 E
-726 ARRLR
+726 
-731 GRPQRPPPK
+731 
-740 YTVWMIFSSRVPPGR
+740 
-755 GIS
+755 